1 MIMIVAMKRSSDILC
16 LTRENEMS
24 NSHSESQCNRYLNC
38 TERSLASL
46 VQVHWIMNTLPLPTG
61 MARQLFQF
69 QAMQDNIFWIL
80 NTPTVLILLQS
91 RLRMFLQMVITCR
104 ESWNI
109 LFDKTCPVSCAK
121 HDIGC
126 VEEKRGLPAI
136 VPVPRRCNNNVK

>member
-69 QAMQDNIFWIL
+69 QAMPDNLFWIP
-80 NTPTVLILLQS
+80 NTPTVLIFLQS
-91 RLRMFLQMVITCR
+91 RLRMFLQMVITYMSWIMEHFVWQDVPCFLCKTRHWLCR
-104 ESWNI
+104 REEGPSCHS
-109 LFDKTCPVSCAK
+109 TCSS
-121 HDIGC
+121 
-126 VEEKRGLPAI
+126 EMQ
-136 VPVPRRCNNNVK
+136 